1 LPEKTVVF
9 FGDPLL
15 KNLILTIFVRFSA
28 TFDYL
33 SQKITKF
40 VLYNIVVKHI
50 SYESFM
56 SKKHVSEL
64 KPLEEILS
72 VWDVLTPDERQF
84 ISNNYTVHYFKK
96 NEMIHCEGD
105 KPTHMMLLA
114 SGKLKVYKEGVGSR
128 SQIIRMLKPGEYFS
142 YRAIIANDEYSTNVM
157 AFEASTVYM
166 IKSDIFISILRHN
179 NAFCYRFLEELS
191 TDLAASDARTVNLTQ
206 KHIRGRLAEA
216 LLQLQKKYGLE
227 EDGATISMYLSRED
241 LANLSNMTTSNA
253 IRTLANFVN
262 EHVIAMD
269 GRKLKIIDEE
279 RLRKISKMG

>member
-1 LPEKTVVF
+1 M
-9 FGDPLL
+9 
-15 KNLILTIFVRFSA
+15 A
-28 TFDYL
+28 
-33 SQKITKF
+33 
-40 VLYNIVVKHI
+40 
-50 SYESFM
+50 
-56 SKKHVSEL
+56 KKHTSEI
-64 KPLEEILS
+64 KPIEEILS

-84 ISNNYTVHYFKK
+84 VRNNYTTHYFKK
-96 NEMIHCEGD
+96 NEMIQCEGD
-105 KPTHMMLLA
+105 RPTHMMILA

-128 SQIIRMLKPGEYFS
+128 SQIIRMLKPGEHFS
-142 YRAIIANDEYSTNVM
+142 YRAIIANDVYSTNVT

-166 IKSDIFISILRHN
+166 FKADIFISILRHN

-206 KHIRGRLAEA
+206 KHIRGSLAEA
-216 LLQLQKKYGLE
+216 LLQLLKKYGTE

-269 GRKLKIIDEE
+269 GRKLKIIDED

>member
-1 LPEKTVVF
+1 MAK
-9 FGDPLL
+9 
-15 KNLILTIFVRFSA
+15 KN
-28 TFDYL
+28 
-33 SQKITKF
+33 
-40 VLYNIVVKHI
+40 
-50 SYESFM
+50 
-56 SKKHVSEL
+56 VSEL

-84 ISNNYTVHYFKK
+84 VRNNYTVHFFKK
-96 NEMIHCEGD
+96 NEIIHCEGD
-105 KPTHMMLLA
+105 KPTHMMILA
-114 SGKLKVYKEGVGSR
+114 SGKVKVYKEGVGSR
-128 SQIIRMLKPGEYFS
+128 SQIIRMLKPGEHFS
-142 YRAIIANDEYSTNVM
+142 YRAIIANDVYSTNVM

-179 NAFCYRFLEELS
+179 NAFCYRFLEEIA

-216 LLQLQKKYGLE
+216 LLQLYKKYGVE
-227 EDGATISMYLSRED
+227 EDGATINMYLSRED

-279 RLRKISKMG
+279 RLRRISKLG